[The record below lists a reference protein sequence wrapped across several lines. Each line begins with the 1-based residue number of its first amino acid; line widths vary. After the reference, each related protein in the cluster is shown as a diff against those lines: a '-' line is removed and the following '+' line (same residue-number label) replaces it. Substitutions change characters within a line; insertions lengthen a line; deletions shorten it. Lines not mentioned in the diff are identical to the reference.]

1 MSLTL
6 RQIHSPARR
15 LDMRDIIPEKLA
27 VLDRGAIAALPLA
40 VGSTEVP
47 LGELFDIDGTP
58 GDEIVI
64 ESDSGKLGNG
74 APATLRLDSGKLDNV
89 GAAITYGRVTFKGMT
104 GDGAGAQLN
113 GSELTLQGD
122 SGHFTGRGMQT
133 GRLVVTGST
142 GDYLAAPMP
151 GERQGLHGGFVQV
164 FGNAGKRAGECM
176 RRGLLIVNGDTGP
189 CLGCRMIA

>member
-64 ESDSGKLGNG
+64 ESDSGKLGN
-74 APATLRLDSGKLDNV
+74 V
-89 GAAITYGRVTFKGMT
+89 GAAMTSGRVTFKGMT

-113 GSELTLQGD
+113 GGELTLQGD

-133 GRLVVTGST
+133 GRRVVTGST
-142 GDYLAAPMP
+142 GDYLTPPMP
-151 GERQGLHGGFVQV
+151 GERKGLHGGFVQV
-164 FGNAGKRAGECM
+164 LGNAGKRAGECM

-189 CLGCRMIA
+189 YLGCRMIAGTIVVGGQAGA